1 MGRRKILETVTLQ
14 SGGSY
19 TGWSASGVCSR
30 EVLQQKFDQALTETR
45 ATTLYAE
52 TTECHIKRMEK
63 FWTESVLFYPHTL
76 GTLLMR
82 AGIVLSSLLN
92 LARH

>member
-1 MGRRKILETVTLQ
+1 MGRRKILGTVTLQ

-52 TTECHIKRMEK
+52 TTKCHIERLEK
-63 FWTESVLFYPHTL
+63 FWTESVLST
-76 GTLLMR
+76 R
-82 AGIVLSSLLN
+82 II
-92 LARH
+92 

>member
-30 EVLQQKFDQALTETR
+30 ELLQQKYDQALTETH

-63 FWTESVLFYPHTL
+63 LWTESVFPSHNL
-76 GTLLMR
+76 GTPLMR
-82 AGIVLSSLLN
+82 AGIALSSLLN